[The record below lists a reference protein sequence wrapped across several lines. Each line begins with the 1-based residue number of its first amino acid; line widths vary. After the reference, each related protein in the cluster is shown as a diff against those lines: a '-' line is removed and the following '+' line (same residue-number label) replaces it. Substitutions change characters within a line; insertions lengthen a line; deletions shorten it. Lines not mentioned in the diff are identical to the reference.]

1 MNFIFSAADEH
12 ALGLETF
19 YTREIIL
26 DGQLH
31 NFFNHFSNFNRV
43 NRLIIAIISP
53 HQSFHNINIDLKA
66 INSLRKMYTLKDILP
81 NIDRIGHSL
90 IFLIKIFQIS
100 QVLTR
105 FIFILL
111 GLIICL
117 FMLL

>member
-1 MNFIFSAADEH
+1 MNFIFSTADEH

-26 DGQLH
+26 DSQLH
-31 NFFNHFSNFNRV
+31 NFFNHFSNLNRV
-43 NRLIIAIISP
+43 NRLIIAIISS
-53 HQSFHNINIDLKA
+53 HQSFHNINIHLKA
-66 INSLRKMYTLKDILP
+66 INGLREMYTLQNILP
-81 NIDRIGHSL
+81 NIDRIRDSL

-100 QVLTR
+100 QVLIR

-111 GLIICL
+111 SLIICL